1 MSRENRRASASGEQE
16 DFVAIVS
23 LERMSTIHTYF
34 VYVQQNVIKLV
45 NYEIRIL

>member
-1 MSRENRRASASGEQE
+1 MSRGNYRASASGDQK

-23 LERMSTIHTYF
+23 LERMSL
-34 VYVQQNVIKLV
+34 VYILLCVYNQKVFKLV